1 MINIRKAEKTDIK
14 QIAAIYEH
22 IHNEES
28 CGRLTTGWIK
38 GVYPVEQTAA
48 DAVARDDMY
57 VCEDEGSILASAI
70 MNYQQ
75 VDVYADGDFIY
86 EATDDKIMVIHT
98 LTVDP
103 KAAGKGIGSAF
114 VDFYEKLAKQENCI
128 ALRLDTNARNTGA
141 RALYNKLGYREAG
154 IVPCVFNGIPDVNLV
169 LFEKRIK

>member
-14 QIAAIYEH
+14 QIADIYEH

-28 CGRLTTGWIK
+28 DGRLTTGWIK

-48 DAVARDDMY
+48 DAVGRDDMY

-70 MNYQQ
+70 INRQQ
-75 VDVYADGDFIY
+75 VDVYAGGDFIY
-86 EATDDKIMVIHT
+86 EAPDDKVMVIHT

-103 KAAGKGIGSAF
+103 KAAGRGIGSAF
-114 VDFYEKLAKQENCI
+114 VDFYEKFAKQENCT
-128 ALRLDTNARNTGA
+128 ALRLDTNERNTGA

-154 IVPCVFNGIPDVNLV
+154 IVPCIFNGIPDVNLV